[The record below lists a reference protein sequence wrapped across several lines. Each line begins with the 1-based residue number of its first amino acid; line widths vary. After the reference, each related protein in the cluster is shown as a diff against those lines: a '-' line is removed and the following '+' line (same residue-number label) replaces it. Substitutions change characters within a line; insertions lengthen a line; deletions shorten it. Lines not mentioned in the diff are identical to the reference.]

1 MQKFSDILSLIDSYI
16 GGSQW
21 FVLLLLGT
29 GLFFTLYL
37 KFPQVRYI
45 KHAFKII
52 RGKFDRDGDVGDTS
66 HFQAL
71 TTALSGT
78 VGTGNIA
85 GVALAIHL
93 GGPAALF
100 WMLVTAFLGM
110 TTKFVEVTL
119 SHKYREIASD
129 GSVAGGPMYYMKNKL
144 KMP

>member
-1 MQKFSDILSLIDSYI
+1 MHKIAEIMQWIDGQL
-16 GGSQW
+16 GGSFW

-37 KFPQVRYI
+37 KFPQIRYFRYAI
-45 KHAFKII
+45 QIV
-52 RGKFDRDGDVGDTS
+52 RGKFDRAGDVGDTS
-66 HFQAL
+66 HYQAL

-100 WMLVTAFLGM
+100 WMLVTAFL
-110 TTKFVEVTL
+110 
-119 SHKYREIASD
+119 
-129 GSVAGGPMYYMKNKL
+129 
-144 KMP
+144 